1 MYTVAKNTKLISYAL
16 IAIGLIATALGFI
29 NDAHRAWPS
38 LLINNYYFLAIS
50 AFAIFFVA
58 LQYVSEAAWAIPFK
72 RVAEGIS
79 SYFIVGGIFI
89 LLIIIAGAMHW
100 NHIWHWMETG
110 IMDPEAE
117 NYDYIIAG
125 KQAYLNAPF
134 FFIRAAVYI
143 FGWWYASK
151 RLIALSRKEDTEGGL
166 SSHKRSITISAIF
179 IGFFGYTSSMMA
191 WDWIMS
197 IDTHWF
203 STLFGW
209 FVFSSMG
216 VTGFTTIAIL
226 AIYLKKKGYLEYV
239 NENHI
244 HDLGKWIFSFSV
256 LWTYMWFS
264 QFMLIWY
271 SNIPEEVTYYL
282 ARWDNYNFLF
292 WVTSVINF
300 IFPLLILMSRDG
312 KRNFNYIVTVGV
324 IVLIGHWFNVFLL
337 IAPGT
342 LGEHWH
348 IGYIEIGMFLGFLGL
363 FLFVVHNALTK
374 APLFVKNHPYA
385 DESIH
390 HHI

>member
-100 NHIWHWMETG
+100 NHIWHWMVTG

-292 WVTSVINF
+292 WVTSLINF

-363 FLFVVHNALTK
+363 FLLVVHNALTK

>member
-16 IAIGLIATALGFI
+16 IAIGLIATVLGFI
-29 NDAHRAWPS
+29 NDTHRAWTS
-38 LLINNYYFLAIS
+38 LLINNYFFLAIS

-58 LQYVSEAAWAIPFK
+58 LQYVSEAAWAVPFK

-79 SYFIVGGIFI
+79 SYFIVGGTVI
-89 LLIIIAGAMHW
+89 LLIIVAGGMHW
-100 NHIWHWMETG
+100 HHIWHWMETG
-110 IMDPEAE
+110 ITNPEAE
-117 NYDYIIAG
+117 NYDAIIAG
-125 KQAYLNAPF
+125 KKAYLNLPF

-197 IDTHWF
+197 IDSHWF

-216 VTGFTTIAIL
+216 VTGFTMIAIMS
-226 AIYLKKKGYLEYV
+226 IYLKKKGYLEYV

-244 HDLGKWIFSFSV
+244 HDLAKWIFSFSV

-292 WVTSVINF
+292 WITSVINF

-324 IVLIGHWFNVFLL
+324 IVLMGHWFNIYLL
-337 IAPGT
+337 VAPGT
-342 LGEHWH
+342 IGEHWN
-348 IGYIEIGMFLGFLGL
+348 IGYIEIGMFMSFLGL
-363 FLFVVHNALTK
+363 FLLVVHNALTK

>member
-16 IAIGLIATALGFI
+16 IAIGLIATVLGFI
-29 NDAHRAWPS
+29 NDTHRAWTS
-38 LLINNYYFLAIS
+38 LLINNYFFLAIS

-58 LQYVSEAAWAIPFK
+58 LQYVSEAAWAVPFK

-79 SYFIVGGIFI
+79 SYFILGGAVI
-89 LLIIIAGAMHW
+89 LLIIVAGGMHW
-100 NHIWHWMETG
+100 HHIWHWMETG
-110 IMDPEAE
+110 ITNPEAE
-117 NYDYIIAG
+117 NYDAIIAG
-125 KQAYLNAPF
+125 KKAYLNLPF

-197 IDTHWF
+197 IDSHWF

-216 VTGFTTIAIL
+216 VTGFTMIAIMS
-226 AIYLKKKGYLEYV
+226 IYLKKKGYLEYV

-244 HDLGKWIFSFSV
+244 HDLAKWIFSFSV

-292 WVTSVINF
+292 WITSVINF

-324 IVLIGHWFNVFLL
+324 IVLMGHWFNIYLL
-337 IAPGT
+337 VAPGT
-342 LGEHWH
+342 IGEHWN
-348 IGYIEIGMFLGFLGL
+348 IGYIEIGMFMSFLGL
-363 FLFVVHNALTK
+363 FLLVVHNALTK

>member
-16 IAIGLIATALGFI
+16 IAIGLIATVLGFI
-29 NDAHRAWPS
+29 NDTHRAWTS
-38 LLINNYYFLAIS
+38 LLINNYFFLAIS

-58 LQYVSEAAWAIPFK
+58 LQYVSEAAWAVPFK

-79 SYFIVGGIFI
+79 SYFIVGGAVI
-89 LLIIIAGAMHW
+89 LLIIVAGGMHW
-100 NHIWHWMETG
+100 HHIWHWMETG
-110 IMDPEAE
+110 ITNPEAE
-117 NYDYIIAG
+117 NYDAIIAG
-125 KQAYLNAPF
+125 KKAYLNLPF

-197 IDTHWF
+197 IDSHWF

-216 VTGFTTIAIL
+216 VTGFTMIAL
-226 AIYLKKKGYLEYV
+226 MSIYLKRQGYLEYV

-244 HDLGKWIFSFSV
+244 HDLAKWIFSFSV

-292 WVTSVINF
+292 WITSVINF

-324 IVLIGHWFNVFLL
+324 IVLLGHWFNIYLL

-342 LGEHWH
+342 IGEHWN
-348 IGYIEIGMFLGFLGL
+348 IGYIEIGMFMSFLGL
-363 FLFVVHNALTK
+363 FLLVVHNALTK

>member
-16 IAIGLIATALGFI
+16 MFIGALALIFGFL
-29 NDAHRAWPS
+29 NDPHRSWVS
-38 LLINNYYFLAIS
+38 LFINNYYFLAIS

-58 LQYVSEAAWAIPFK
+58 LQYVSEAAWAISLK
-72 RVAEGIS
+72 RIAEGIT
-79 SYFIVGGIFI
+79 SYFLTGGIVI
-89 LLIIIAGAMHW
+89 LIIIIAGAMHM

-110 IMDPEAE
+110 IMDPAAE
-117 NYDYIIAG
+117 NYDAIIAG
-125 KQAYLNAPF
+125 KEAYLNVPF
-134 FFIRAAVYI
+134 FFARAVLYI
-143 FGWWYASK
+143 LGWWYASK
-151 RLIALSRKEDTEGGL
+151 RLIALSRKEDKEGGL
-166 SSHKRSITISAIF
+166 SNHKKSITISAIF
-179 IGFFGYTSSMMA
+179 IVFFGYTSSMMA

-216 VTGFTTIAIL
+216 VTGFTMIALL
-226 AIYLKKKGYLEYV
+226 AIYLKRKGYLEYV

-271 SNIPEEVTYYL
+271 SNIPEEVTYYM
-282 ARWDNYNFLF
+282 ARWDYYNFLF
-292 WVTSVINF
+292 WATSVINF

-312 KRNFNYIVTVGV
+312 KRNYNYIFTVG
-324 IVLIGHWFNVFLL
+324 IFVLIGHWFNVFLM

-342 LGEHWH
+342 LKDHWQ
-348 IGYIEIGMFLGFLGL
+348 IGFVEIGMFLGFLGL
-363 FLFVVHNALTK
+363 FLMIVHKALTK
-374 APLFVKNHPYA
+374 APLFVENHPYA
-385 DESIH
+385 YETKH

>member
-16 IAIGLIATALGFI
+16 IAIGLIASALGFV
-29 NDAHRAWPS
+29 NDSHRAWPS

-79 SYFIVGGIFI
+79 SYFIIGGIVI

-125 KQAYLNAPF
+125 KKAYLNAPF

-151 RLIALSRKEDTEGGL
+151 RLIALSRQEDTEGGL
-166 SSHKRSITISAIF
+166 SSHKRSITVSAIF

-226 AIYLKKKGYLEYV
+226 SIYLKKKGYLEYV

-292 WVTSVINF
+292 WITSVINF

-312 KRNFNYIVTVGV
+312 KRNFNYIVTVGI
-324 IVLIGHWFNVFLL
+324 IVLIGHWFNVYLL

-363 FLFVVHNALTK
+363 FLLVVHNALTK

>member
-1 MYTVAKNTKLISYAL
+1 MYTVAKNTKTISFAL
-16 IAIGLIATALGFI
+16 MAIGLIALIYGFAT
-29 NDAHRAWPS
+29 DAHRAWPS
-38 LLINNYYFLAIS
+38 LMINNYFFLAIA

-58 LQYVSEAAWAIPFK
+58 LQFVSEAAWAVTLQ

-79 SYFIVGGIFI
+79 SYFIIGGVVMLFIIFG
-89 LLIIIAGAMHW
+89 GAMHW
-100 NHIWHWMETG
+100 NHIWHWMADG
-110 IMDPEAE
+110 IMDPNNEH
-117 NYDYIIAG
+117 YDAIIAG
-125 KQAYLNAPF
+125 KEAYLNVPF
-134 FFIRAAVYI
+134 FFGRAVVYI
-143 FGWWYASK
+143 FGWWLA
-151 RLIALSRKEDTEGGL
+151 SRKLRQLSANEDAEGGL
-166 SSHKRSITISAIF
+166 RNYKKSITISAIF

-216 VTGFTTIAIL
+216 VTGFTMIAMI
-226 AIYLKKKGYLEYV
+226 AIYLKRKGYLEHV
-239 NENHI
+239 NSNHI

-256 LWTYMWFS
+256 LWTYLWFS

-271 SNIPEEVTYYL
+271 SNIPEEVTYYM

-292 WVTSVINF
+292 WATAAINF
-300 IFPLLILMSRDG
+300 IFPLLLLMSRDG
-312 KRNFNYIVTVGV
+312 KRNFSYIMTVGT

-342 LGEHWH
+342 LLDHWH
-348 IGYIEIGMFLGFLGL
+348 IGFIEIGMAAGFLGL
-363 FLFVVHNALTK
+363 FLYVVHNALTK
-374 APLFVKNHPYA
+374 SPLLPKNHPFA

>member
-29 NDAHRAWPS
+29 NDTHRAWTS
-38 LLINNYYFLAIS
+38 LLINNYFFLAIS

-58 LQYVSEAAWAIPFK
+58 LQYVSEAAWAVPFK

-79 SYFIVGGIFI
+79 SYFVIGGAVI
-89 LLIIIAGAMHW
+89 LLIIVAGGMHW
-100 NHIWHWMETG
+100 HHIWHWMETG
-110 IMDPEAE
+110 ITNPEAE
-117 NYDYIIAG
+117 NYDAIIAG
-125 KQAYLNAPF
+125 KKAYLNLPF

-197 IDTHWF
+197 IDSHWF

-216 VTGFTTIAIL
+216 VTGFTTIAIMS
-226 AIYLKKKGYLEYV
+226 IYLKRKGYLEYV

-244 HDLGKWIFSFSV
+244 HDLAKWIFSFSV

-292 WVTSVINF
+292 WITSVINF

-324 IVLIGHWFNVFLL
+324 IVLMGHWFNIYLL
-337 IAPGT
+337 IAPGSI
-342 LGEHWH
+342 GEHWN
-348 IGYIEIGMFLGFLGL
+348 IGYIEIGMFMSFLGL
-363 FLFVVHNALTK
+363 FLLVVHNALTK

>member
-16 IAIGLIATALGFI
+16 IAIGLIATVLGFI
-29 NDAHRAWPS
+29 NDTHRAWTS
-38 LLINNYYFLAIS
+38 LLINNYFFLAIS

-58 LQYVSEAAWAIPFK
+58 LQYVSEAAWAVPFK

-79 SYFIVGGIFI
+79 SYFIVGGAVI
-89 LLIIIAGAMHW
+89 LLIIVAGGMHW
-100 NHIWHWMETG
+100 HHIWHWMETG
-110 IMDPEAE
+110 ITNPEAE
-117 NYDYIIAG
+117 NYDAIIAG
-125 KQAYLNAPF
+125 KKAYLNLPF

-197 IDTHWF
+197 IDSHWF

-216 VTGFTTIAIL
+216 VTGFTMIAIMS
-226 AIYLKKKGYLEYV
+226 IYLKKKGYLEYV

-244 HDLGKWIFSFSV
+244 HDLAKWIFSFSV

-292 WVTSVINF
+292 WITSVINF
-300 IFPLLILMSRDG
+300 IFPLIILMSRDG

-324 IVLIGHWFNVFLL
+324 IVLMGHWFNIYLL
-337 IAPGT
+337 VAPGT
-342 LGEHWH
+342 IGEHWN
-348 IGYIEIGMFLGFLGL
+348 IGYIEIGMFMSFLGL
-363 FLFVVHNALTK
+363 FLLVVHNALTK